1 MRREGSG
8 AWRSQSRTQFRTLAW
23 VGLLVLS
30 GLLVLVGPLGGQPLA
45 AGRNP
50 AASNVAAGGL
60 GTNDYFDAIQP
71 SPQGYLIWPQRPI
84 QVYVEPIAAVN
95 SAAAQ
100 QSRRWVDAVNGAIA
114 DWSPQIALSLTPD
127 RDQANIRVLRSAP
140 PLQWPPSGSRARHA
154 ETRFQIF
161 WRVNDVGKRCFWHQ
175 QTVFLGDRQGP
186 ELLRGT
192 ARHELGHAL
201 GLWGHS
207 PDPRDA
213 LYAAQVGIPPQVSD
227 RDINTLKRLYQQPT
241 GARCLGP

>member
-1 MRREGSG
+1 MRCEGSG

-30 GLLVLVGPLGGQPLA
+30 GLLVLVGPLGGHPL
-45 AGRNP
+45 
-50 AASNVAAGGL
+50 AAGGL

-84 QVYVEPIAAVN
+84 QVYVEPIAAGN

-100 QSRRWVDAVNGAIA
+100 QSRRWVEAVNGAIA
-114 DWSPQIALSLTPD
+114 DWSPQIALSTTLD

-140 PLQWPPSGSRARHA
+140 PLQWPPNDSRARNA

-161 WRVNDVGKRCFWHQ
+161 WRVNDGGERCFWQQ
-175 QTVFLGDRQGP
+175 QTVFLGDRQGS
-186 ELLRGT
+186 ERLRGT

-213 LYAAQVGIPPQVSD
+213 LYAAQVGIPPKVSD

-241 GARCLGP
+241 GARCLES